1 VTSTEVDL
9 VPVEPLNLV
18 APVAGAAALVENQ
31 KAYHAVVHALL
42 DDSDYQATDRGRFK
56 KKSAWRKLNVAFNVT
71 TELLDEVEARDEQ
84 GRLIRATVTARATAP
99 NGRYADGIGVCDV
112 HDRHTRACLAGCVGF
127 HHFAHPE
134 HDILATAHTRATN
147 RASSDLYGMGEV
159 SAEEID
165 ANTAPPPAVFDPMA
179 LIGPYLEDDNVRA
192 ELAAWRRR
200 VRLPAPSR
208 FNPEQTAEA
217 LVQIGRIM
225 ERDDHPYQMS
235 GSGSPAAAAAPAGG
249 PDPDPVPADVIDD
262 QPEAYQGEPGTER
275 YDPADPKR
283 PFA

>member
-1 VTSTEVDL
+1 MTSTEVDL

-42 DDSDYQATDRGRFK
+42 DDSDYQIITGGRFK
-56 KKSAWRKLNVAFNVT
+56 KKSAWRKLNVAFNVS
-71 TELLDEVEARDEQ
+71 TELLDEVQARDDA

-217 LVQIGRIM
+217 LVQIGRIL
-225 ERDDHPYQMS
+225 ERDESPDEMS
-235 GSGSPAAAAAPAGG
+235 GSGSPAVTAAPAGG
-249 PDPDPVPADVIDD
+249 PDPDTPDEVRDD
-262 QPEAYQGEPGTER
+262 APEAYESEPGRER
-275 YDPADPKR
+275 YDPDDPKR

>member
-1 VTSTEVDL
+1 MTSTEVDL

-42 DDSDYQATDRGRFK
+42 DDSDYQIITGGRFK

-71 TELLDEVEARDEQ
+71 TELLDEVQARDEQ

-179 LIGPYLEDDNVRA
+179 LLGPYLDDDNVRA
-192 ELAAWRRR
+192 ELALWRRR

-249 PDPDPVPADVIDD
+249 PDPDTPDEVRDD
-262 QPEAYQGEPGTER
+262 APEAYESEPGRER
-275 YDPADPKR
+275 YDPDDPKR

>member
-1 VTSTEVDL
+1 MTSTEVDL

-31 KAYHAVVHALL
+31 KAYHAVVNALL
-42 DDSDYQATDRGRFK
+42 DESDYQALDRGRFK

-71 TELLDEVEARDEQ
+71 TELLDQVEARDDA

-165 ANTAPPPAVFDPMA
+165 ANTAAAAVFDPMA
-179 LIGPYLEDDNVRA
+179 LLGPYLDDENVRA
-192 ELAAWRRR
+192 QLAVWRRR

-217 LVQIGRIM
+217 LVQIGRIL
-225 ERDDHPYQMS
+225 ERDESPDEMS

-249 PDPDPVPADVIDD
+249 PDPDTPDDVRDD
-262 QPEAYQGEPGTER
+262 QPEAYESEPGTER
-275 YDPADPKR
+275 YDPDDPRR